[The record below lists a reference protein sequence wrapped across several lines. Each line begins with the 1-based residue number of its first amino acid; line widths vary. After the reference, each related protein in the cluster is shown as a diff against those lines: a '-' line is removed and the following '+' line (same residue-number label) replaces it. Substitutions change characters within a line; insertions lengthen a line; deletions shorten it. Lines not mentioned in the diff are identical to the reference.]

1 MPARNTVLRYGAVA
15 MTFHW
20 VIAALILANLVVG
33 FGMGEIPRGHPNAM
47 IAYNIHKSI
56 GLSVLLLSLLRLV
69 WRLMNPQPP
78 LPAGMSP
85 ALKLGAHASH
95 FLLYLFM
102 IGTPLTGWIMS
113 SSGKRI
119 VPTDYFALGVFDW
132 PPIAF
137 LANMSLEDRAPYRVF
152 GHDGHMILIWCLIAL
167 IPIHVGAA
175 LYHHFIRKD
184 QVLKRMTPGT
194 TVSGL

>member
-1 MPARNTVLRYGAVA
+1 MTARNTDLRYGSVA

-20 VIAALILANLVVG
+20 VIAISVLANLVVG
-33 FGMGEIPRGHPNAM
+33 FGMHEIPRDHPNVM

-56 GLSVLLLSLLRLV
+56 GLTVLTLSILRLA

-78 LPAGMSP
+78 LPASLNP
-85 ALKLGAHASH
+85 LLKVAAHVSH
-95 FLLYLFM
+95 FLLYVLM

-119 VPTDYFALGVFDW
+119 FPVDFFALGLFDL

-137 LANMSLEDRAPYRVF
+137 LANMSLEDRAPFRAF
-152 GHDGHMILIWCLIAL
+152 GHDGHMILIWCFIAL

-175 LYHHFIRKD
+175 LYHHFVRKD
-184 QVLKRMTPGT
+184 QVLKRMLPGT
-194 TVSGL
+194 TVTGG